1 MNKYPHVPVGSVLV
15 RRGPGRNDPCP
26 CGATEERPDLTPFV
40 GGLAVRRKK
49 FKKCCGKPKKGQGN
63 A

>member
-26 CGATEERPDLTPFV
+26 CGS
-40 GGLAVRRKK
+40 GKK